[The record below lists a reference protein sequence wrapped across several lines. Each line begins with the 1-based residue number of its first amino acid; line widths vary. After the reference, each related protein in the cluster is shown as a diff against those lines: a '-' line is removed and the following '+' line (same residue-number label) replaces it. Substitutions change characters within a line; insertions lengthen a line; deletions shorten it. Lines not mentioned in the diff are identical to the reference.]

1 MHTLRKY
8 GPGDLDRLY
17 QFYFTPPV
25 QPGQN
30 RTPRAAVAI
39 DCEMGT
45 ATTGDAELIRLSAI
59 DYFTGEVLVNNLVEP
74 DMPMLHLNTRFSG
87 VTFGHLNYDVRAG
100 RCLKGKAG
108 AREALWRFI
117 GPETYIVG
125 HAVNND
131 LRSLRLI
138 HPRVIDSYLVESKIL
153 HAKRAIEAA
162 AAAAEAEREAEQQ
175 LQEAAVSP
183 RYSAAEGGGVSLLAC
198 NDQTAQAAT
207 TASQVESKKKK
218 PKGTG
223 DLALKT
229 LLKQYL
235 GRDIQIKGNLGHDSM
250 EDAIAARDLIHWMV
264 MRRLDE
270 AVQTTY

>member
-1 MHTLRKY
+1 MHTLRRY
-8 GPGDLDRLY
+8 RHGDLERLY
-17 QFYFTPPV
+17 QFYWTPPV

-30 RTPRAAVAI
+30 RAPRAAVAI

-45 ATTGDAELIRLSAI
+45 ATTGDTELIRLSAI

-87 VTFGHLNYDVRAG
+87 VTFGNLNYDVRAG

-108 AREALWRFI
+108 AREALWRVV
-117 GPETYIVG
+117 GPETYIIG

-138 HPRVIDSYLVESKIL
+138 HPRVVDSYLVESKII

-162 AAAAEAEREAEQQ
+162 AAAAEAEQQ
-175 LQEAAVSP
+175 LREAAVSP
-183 RYSAAEGGGVSLLAC
+183 GYLAAEGGGVSLLVP
-198 NDQTAQAAT
+198 NQQTAQIIT
-207 TASQVESKKKK
+207 QASQVEPKKKR

-235 GRDIQIKGNLGHDSM
+235 GRDIQMKGHLGHDSM
-250 EDAIAARDLIHWMV
+250 EDAIAARDLVHWMV